1 MVTGVYYLH
10 LIARESCHCDQ
21 QDKICDFWEITKQKL
36 KDAENSC
43 KNKDREMEMLE
54 EQKHMEIQV

>member
-1 MVTGVYYLH
+1 M
-10 LIARESCHCDQ
+10 
-21 QDKICDFWEITKQKL
+21 CDFWEITNQQL

-54 EQKHMEIQV
+54 EQKHMEIQVRVIL